1 MSVIPLFPCFPCLM
15 DWLSWITHFLTHLII
30 AYCTC
35 WTLPS
40 VSSRALVAARG
51 PILPFYDSPRA
62 LFWLPINARLES
74 ARDLPSNIAES
85 TRKPT
90 ITNGARARP
99 WVSSRPLGARG
110 RALGKN
116 LKPRVLM
123 LLSWL
128 VSAAKVTETV
138 TCIKVMIHNM
148 NSITSL
154 RAHDLTNK
162 N

>member
-1 MSVIPLFPCFPCLM
+1 MSLFPCLPSLM
-15 DWLSWITHFLTHLII
+15 GWLSWITHFLTNLII

-40 VSSRALVAARG
+40 LSSRALAAARG

-62 LFWLPINARLES
+62 LFWLPINGSLES
-74 ARDLPSNIAES
+74 ARDLPSNIPES

-90 ITNGARARP
+90 ITSVARARP
-99 WVSSRPLGARG
+99 WVSRRPLGARG

-116 LKPRVLM
+116 LKARVLSM

-138 TCIKVMIHNM
+138 ECIKVMIDNTS
-148 NSITSL
+148 SIPSL
-154 RAHDLTNK
+154 RAHYLTN
-162 N
+162 NT